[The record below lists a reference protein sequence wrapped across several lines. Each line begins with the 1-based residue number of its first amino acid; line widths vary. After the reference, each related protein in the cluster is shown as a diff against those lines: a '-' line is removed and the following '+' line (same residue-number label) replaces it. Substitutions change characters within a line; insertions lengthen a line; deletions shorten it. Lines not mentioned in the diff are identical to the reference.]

1 MTTPTTFQQKFIQLQ
16 SRTRVTK
23 DQFNKF
29 GNYAYRKTEDILAEV
44 KPICAEL
51 GLFIT
56 LTDEIKLVGDRFYV
70 VATASVQDGTNT
82 VSSTAWAREDEK
94 QAGMAAPQVT
104 GSSSSYARKY
114 ALSGLLGLDDE
125 KDADDTNTH
134 GKSSP
139 APKSPE
145 PTPKQAHQAGTGEQ
159 MTGPKEWNHVK
170 ELATKKG
177 VKAGF
182 VRLMQEYHK
191 EVARLNSLPDA
202 N

>member
-1 MTTPTTFQQKFIQLQ
+1 MTTTTFQQKFIQLQ
-16 SRTRVTK
+16 ARTKVTK

-70 VATASVQDGTNT
+70 VATATVHDGTNT

-134 GKSSP
+134 DK
-139 APKSPE
+139 PKPQE
-145 PTPKQAHQAGTGEQ
+145 PKPTQKQIQHAGTGEQ

-170 ELATKKG
+170 ELAAKKG
-177 VKAGF
+177 VKPGF
-182 VRLMQEYHK
+182 VKTVSEYNK